1 MRKNASSKIIS
12 PNVQETTIASNTS
25 LLLPSKSMIGSN
37 ILRSNSGT
45 QKTGEIDGVFSQ
57 IIKKRNFVHSL
68 LLMSQTCLKN
78 KEAKT
83 ENCIAL
89 AFLLLKKATIC
100 ITQLAKLLKVGKGA
114 EITLGTKKFE

>member
-1 MRKNASSKIIS
+1 MAGSK
-12 PNVQETTIASNTS
+12 TS

-37 ILRSNSGT
+37 LRRSNSGT
-45 QKTGEIDGVFSQ
+45 EKAGEVDSIYSQ
-57 IIKKRNFVHSL
+57 IIRKRNLVHSL

-83 ENCIAL
+83 EICIAL

-114 EITLGTKKFE
+114 EITLGAKQFE